1 MTIGS
6 PIVAG
11 VAEVGPPTPSRALPA
26 PEAAIAE
33 ALGPAARDRLSPAI
47 RARFDAR
54 ALALGPVHHRGV
66 MAAVRCSRLG
76 WLFAQASRLF
86 GTPLAPGGGR
96 DVPVEVR
103 VFRDRRRNGVTWERR
118 YRFPGRPPVT
128 VASTKCRDAEGGF
141 LEVTA
146 GGLGMWLDLFEAD
159 GRLCFRSRGYFIEGL
174 GRRWTLPDW
183 ITPGETLVEH
193 GDEPEG
199 RLRFTM
205 TIRHRLFGETFF
217 QDGVFQTLEKE
228 ET

>member
-1 MTIGS
+1 MTIGTATLARVS
-6 PIVAG
+6 EA
-11 VAEVGPPTPSRALPA
+11 GPPSSRALLA

-33 ALGPAARDRLSPAI
+33 ALGPAAWGRLSPAI

-66 MAAVRCSRLG
+66 MGAVRCSRLG

-199 RLRFTM
+199 RFRFTM
-205 TIRHRLFGETFF
+205 TICHRLFGETFF